1 MIKRKF
7 VKDYIVTDEMTEKST
22 KKVAKGES
30 IELIYF
36 DVDEKKKKIL
46 NAIFYI
52 LDRVTQER
60 VDRVEATF
68 TTATW
73 ADFWYCT
80 VDAK

>member
-7 VKDYIVTDEMTEKST
+7 VKDYIVTDKIAKKST
-22 KKVAKGES
+22 KKVAKDES
-30 IELIYF
+30 IELIF
-36 DVDEKKKKIL
+36 FENDEKKKKIL
-46 NAIFYI
+46 NATFYI
-52 LDRVTQER
+52 LDKVTQER

>member
-7 VKDYIVTDEMTEKST
+7 VKDYIRDGV
-22 KKVAKGES
+22 KKVAKDES

-36 DVDEKKKKIL
+36 EIDEKKKKIL

-52 LDRVTQER
+52 LDKVTQER

-73 ADFWYCT
+73 AVFWYCT